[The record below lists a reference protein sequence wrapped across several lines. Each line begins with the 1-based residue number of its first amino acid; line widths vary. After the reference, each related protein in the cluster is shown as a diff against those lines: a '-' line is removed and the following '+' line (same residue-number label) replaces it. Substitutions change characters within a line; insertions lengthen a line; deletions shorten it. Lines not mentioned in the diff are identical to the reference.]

1 MPKPSIIAIDG
12 PVAAGKS
19 TIGRLLAH
27 RLGYRF
33 VDTGAMY
40 RALTWEAIRL
50 DIGLEDEEALSRLV
64 TNTKIELSST
74 GDCYVL
80 VNGQDISADIQN
92 FEVEAG
98 VSLVAKVAR
107 VREVLVE
114 QQRRLA
120 QGGEMVMAGRD
131 IGTTVLP
138 RAELKVYLVASLEER
153 ARRRYL
159 ELIERGETADYH
171 AILADLIRRDEIDSK
186 RAISPLEPASDA
198 RIIDTD
204 GLSPQQVLSEILG
217 MMEES

>member
-1 MPKPSIIAIDG
+1 MIAIDG

-19 TIGRLLAH
+19 TIGRLLAR

-33 VDTGAMY
+33 ADTGAMY
-40 RALTWEAIRL
+40 RALTWKAIRL
-50 DIGLEDEEALSRLV
+50 NIDLEDEEALSRLA
-64 TNTKIELSST
+64 TNTKIELPST
-74 GDCYVL
+74 GDSGVL
-80 VNGQDISADIQN
+80 VNGQDITADIQN

-107 VREVLVE
+107 VREVLVK
-114 QQRRLA
+114 QQQRLA
-120 QGGEMVMAGRD
+120 QGGKIVMAGRD

-138 RAELKVYLVASLEER
+138 HAELKVYLVASIEKR
-153 ARRRYL
+153 AKRRYL

-171 AILADLIRRDEIDSK
+171 TILADLIRRDEIDSE
-186 RAISPLEPASDA
+186 RTISPLQPASDA

-217 MMEES
+217 MMGES

>member
-1 MPKPSIIAIDG
+1 MIAIDG

-19 TIGRLLAH
+19 TIGRLLTQ

-33 VDTGAMY
+33 VDTGEMY
-40 RALTWEAIRL
+40 RALTWKAIKL
-50 DIGLEDEEALSRLV
+50 NINLEDEEALGRLAS
-64 TNTKIELSST
+64 NTKIELSST
-74 GDCYVL
+74 GDCCVL
-80 VNGQDISADIQN
+80 VNGQDVTPNIHN

-98 VSLVAKVAR
+98 VSPVAKVAK
-107 VREVLVE
+107 VREVLVK

-120 QGGEMVMAGRD
+120 QKGKIVMAGRD

-138 RAELKVYLVASLEER
+138 HAELKVYLVASVEER

-159 ELIERGETADYH
+159 ELIERGKITDYQ
-171 AILADLIRRDEIDSK
+171 AILADLVRRDGIDSE
-186 RAISPLEPASDA
+186 RAISPLKPASDA

-217 MMEES
+217 MVGES

>member
-1 MPKPSIIAIDG
+1 MMSSMIAIDG

-19 TIGRLLAH
+19 TIGRLLAR

-33 VDTGAMY
+33 ADTGAMY
-40 RALTWEAIRL
+40 RALTWKAIRL
-50 DIGLEDEEALSRLV
+50 NIDLEDEEALSRLA

-74 GDCYVL
+74 GDSGVL
-80 VNGQDISADIQN
+80 VNGQDITADIQN

-107 VREVLVE
+107 VREVLVK
-114 QQRRLA
+114 QQQRLA
-120 QGGEMVMAGRD
+120 QGGKIVMAGRD

-138 RAELKVYLVASLEER
+138 HAELKVYLVASIEKR
-153 ARRRYL
+153 AKRRYL

-171 AILADLIRRDEIDSK
+171 TILADLIRRDEIDSE
-186 RAISPLEPASDA
+186 RTISPLQPASDA

-217 MMEES
+217 MMGES

>member
-1 MPKPSIIAIDG
+1 MIAIDG

-19 TIGRLLAH
+19 TIGRLLAR

-33 VDTGAMY
+33 ADTGAMY
-40 RALTWEAIRL
+40 RALTWKAIRL
-50 DIGLEDEEALSRLV
+50 NIDLEDEEALSRLA
-64 TNTKIELSST
+64 TNTKIELPST
-74 GDCYVL
+74 RDSGVL
-80 VNGQDISADIQN
+80 VNGQDITADIQN

-107 VREVLVE
+107 VREVLVK
-114 QQRRLA
+114 QQQRLA
-120 QGGEMVMAGRD
+120 QGGKIVMAGRD

-138 RAELKVYLVASLEER
+138 HAELKVYLVASIEKR
-153 ARRRYL
+153 AKRRYL

-171 AILADLIRRDEIDSK
+171 TILADLIRRDEIDSE
-186 RAISPLEPASDA
+186 RTISPLQPASDA

-217 MMEES
+217 MMGES

>member
-1 MPKPSIIAIDG
+1 MPSMIAIDG

-19 TIGRLLAH
+19 TIGRLLAR

-33 VDTGAMY
+33 ADTGAMY
-40 RALTWEAIRL
+40 RALTWKAIRL
-50 DIGLEDEEALSRLV
+50 NIDLEDEEALSRLA
-64 TNTKIELSST
+64 TNTKIELPSA
-74 GDCYVL
+74 GDSGVL
-80 VNGQDISADIQN
+80 VNGQDITADIQN

-107 VREVLVE
+107 VREVLVK
-114 QQRRLA
+114 QQQRLA
-120 QGGEMVMAGRD
+120 QGGKIVMAGRD

-138 RAELKVYLVASLEER
+138 HAELKVYLVASIEKR
-153 ARRRYL
+153 AKRRYL

-171 AILADLIRRDEIDSK
+171 TILADLIRRDEIDSE
-186 RAISPLEPASDA
+186 RTISPLQPASDA

-217 MMEES
+217 MMGES